1 MNNIIS
7 QPLSF
12 DNENIRFIVKDGVT
26 YYSVVDVITALIKD
40 DSLIN
45 QNPSS
50 YWNKLKNRQLKDVLP
65 IWLSMELMKSN
76 GQFQLSDCS
85 TREQMFEIITYV
97 PSKKVA
103 SFRKWL
109 ASLGEIE
116 FQRIESGEELPYEK
130 VREKSKRIRNEFT
143 KSLHDHGVF
152 GSDIGGITDDLYRH
166 GYGKSAAS
174 YREHKGL
181 RPGTNLR
188 NHMTVNELQVT
199 SVMETLLPQVM
210 DNNNSYGKVMVK
222 HDAVDVGE
230 FGSKMIR
237 EMERLLGRPV
247 VSKENNLSPKKK
259 LDTKKDKQLVIE

>member
-12 DNENIRFIVKDGVT
+12 DNNNIRFAIENGIT
-26 YYSVVDVITALIKD
+26 YYSVIDVVKAL
-40 DSLIN
+40 LEN
-45 QNPSS
+45 EQRPSQ
-50 YWNKLKNRQLKDVLP
+50 YWNDLKNSSNELYGKIVKLK
-65 IWLSMELMKSN
+65 LSGIDGKMYP
-76 GQFQLSDCS
+76 SDCS
-85 TREQMFEIITYV
+85 TRENLFLIIQYI
-97 PSKKVA
+97 PSKKA
-103 SFRKWL
+103 LPFKEWL
-109 ASLGEIE
+109 ARVGEAE
-116 FQRIESGEELPYEK
+116 FQRIESVEEIPYEK

-143 KSLHDHGVF
+143 KSLNDHNVHGA
-152 GSDIGGITDDLYRH
+152 DIGGITDDLYRH
-166 GYGKSAAS
+166 GYGKSTAS

-181 RPGTNLR
+181 KPGTNLR
-188 NHMTVNELQVT
+188 NHMTVNELQVI

-247 VSKENNLSPKKK
+247 ISKENNLSPKKK

>member
-12 DNENIRFIVKDGVT
+12 DNSEIRRTINDGVT
-26 YYSVVDVITALIKD
+26 YYSVVDAIRALNV
-40 DSLIN
+40 SEY
-45 QNPSS
+45 PSK
-50 YWNKLKNRQLKDVLP
+50 YWNQLKDRHLNQLSPIWRQLKLQSSDG
-65 IWLSMELMKSN
+65 KSYMT
-76 GQFQLSDCS
+76 DAS
-85 TREQMFEIITYV
+85 TREQLFEIITYI
-97 PSKKVA
+97 PSPKVA
-103 SFRKWL
+103 PFRKWL
-109 ASLGEIE
+109 ASLAEAE
-116 FQRIESGEELPYEK
+116 FQKMESVEEIPYEK

-143 KSLHDHGVF
+143 KSLNDHNVHGA
-152 GSDIGGITDDLYRH
+152 DIGGITDDLYRH
-166 GYGKSAAS
+166 GYGKSTAS

-181 RPGTNLR
+181 KPGTNLR
-188 NHMTVNELQVT
+188 NHMTVNELQVI

-237 EMERLLGRPV
+237 EMERLLGRQV

-259 LDTKKDKQLVIE
+259 LDTKKNKQLVIE